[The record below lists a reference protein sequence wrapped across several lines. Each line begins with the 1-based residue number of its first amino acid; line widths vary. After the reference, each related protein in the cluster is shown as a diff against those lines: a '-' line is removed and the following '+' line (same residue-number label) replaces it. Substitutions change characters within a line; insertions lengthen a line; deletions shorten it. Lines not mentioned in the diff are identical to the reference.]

1 MRWPFDVVK
10 KLASGVPKCG
20 VFIVVTLRNLGNQSS
35 VSPLAPQREG
45 DATSRASSPP
55 VE

>member
-1 MRWPFDVVK
+1 VAK
-10 KLASGVPKCG
+10 KLARGVPKCG
-20 VFIVVTLRNLGNQSS
+20 VFIVVTLARRDLHESFSAETPS
-35 VSPLAPQREG
+35 VTLG